1 MRHGL
6 ILIALALSAGSALA
20 TDLTREQTISAQ
32 LVRPGLQGEPRW
44 LKAGEEAF
52 LALLLKSD
60 AEQRLGGAIL
70 LHEAGDHADWP
81 EVIGPLRRDLARR
94 GWDSLSLQLPR
105 PLNPLSESDRQAAIE
120 QAAGRIQAAFRLFA
134 DQQTNDLVLL
144 GHGLGAE
151 MALAF
156 VADSATEQVRG
167 LVAIGLA
174 AGDGGDDDP
183 VLQTIAR
190 LQRPMLDLYGEREAP
205 RVLANAQIRR
215 ATAKRNQQ
223 ENYRQDRVAGADHH
237 FKGLQPSLLRRVG
250 SWLRRVA
257 REPPKQTP

>member
-1 MRHGL
+1 MRHCL
-6 ILIALALSAGSALA
+6 ILIALALSASSALA
-20 TDLTREQTISAQ
+20 TNLTQEQAISAQ
-32 LVRPGLQGEPRW
+32 LVRPDLQGEPRW
-44 LKAGEEAF
+44 LKAGGEEF

-81 EVIGPLRRDLARR
+81 EVTGPLRRDLAQR

-105 PLNPLSESDRQAAIE
+105 PLNPLSKTDRQAAID
-120 QAAGRIQAAFRLFA
+120 QATGRIQAAFDLFA
-134 DQQTNDLVLL
+134 DQQVNNLVLL

-156 VADSATEQVRG
+156 VADNTAEQVRG

-174 AGDGGDDDP
+174 AGDGGDNDP

-205 RVLANAQIRR
+205 QVLASAQARR
-215 ATAKRNQQ
+215 ATAKRNRQD
-223 ENYRQDRVAGADHH
+223 NYRQDQVAGADHH
-237 FKGLQPSLLRRVG
+237 FKGLQQSLLRRVG

-257 REPPKQTP
+257 RETSKQTP